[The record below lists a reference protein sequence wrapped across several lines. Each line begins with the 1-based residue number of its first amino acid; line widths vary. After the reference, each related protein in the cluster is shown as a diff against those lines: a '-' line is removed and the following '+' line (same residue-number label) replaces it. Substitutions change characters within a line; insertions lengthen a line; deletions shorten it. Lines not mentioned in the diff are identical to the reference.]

1 MFASVYVLTF
11 LFRGAGVV
19 APEASALAVAAC
31 ASRTLFAAARA
42 LARLGCKNPYARTWM
57 VMLP

>member
-1 MFASVYVLTF
+1 MGDKKQKGKKENTKK
-11 LFRGAGVV
+11 
-19 APEASALAVAAC
+19 
-31 ASRTLFAAARA
+31 TARA

>member
-1 MFASVYVLTF
+1 MGDKNKNKKENTIK
-11 LFRGAGVV
+11 
-19 APEASALAVAAC
+19 
-31 ASRTLFAAARA
+31 TARA

>member
-1 MFASVYVLTF
+1 MGDKKQKEKKENTKK
-11 LFRGAGVV
+11 
-19 APEASALAVAAC
+19 
-31 ASRTLFAAARA
+31 TARA